1 MFSNLFSGTTLYII
15 LALLAS
21 TAGFGYLSYKLS
33 GDKAVAVAQ
42 LKTANETAE
51 GYKNSLNLKYL
62 SCDIDTASVV
72 EVEEEKQTLKDKT
85 EIISQDILKLTTG
98 IKKLPTT
105 NNMITEAPKNA
116 EESNVL
122 TGSELLSDDLRKLLL
137 QSYCNV
143 EPTDSKC
150 VSTGQSVGTSV
161 QSHTSG

>member
-1 MFSNLFSGTTLYII
+1 MSILNSWVFYII
-15 LALLAS
+15 LALSAT
-21 TAGFGYLSYKLS
+21 TAGLGRLSLS
-33 GDKAVAVAQ
+33 LHDDKVIAEQALAQ
-42 LKTANETAE
+42 AINVNTEMQK
-51 GYKNSLNLKYL
+51 SLNLKDL
-62 SCDIDTASVV
+62 SCKIDDKSVV
-72 EVEEEKQTLKDKT
+72 ELEADKSALKDKT
-85 EIISQDILKLTTG
+85 EAISEGISKLPTG

-150 VSTGQSVGTSV
+150 VSTGQSVDASV

>member
-1 MFSNLFSGTTLYII
+1 MFSNLLSGATLYII

-21 TAGFGYLSYKLS
+21 TAGFGYLSYSLYA
-33 GDKAVAVAQ
+33 DKAVAVAQ

-51 GYKNSLNLKYL
+51 EYRNSLNLRDS
-62 SCDIDTASVV
+62 SCKLDDQAVV

-150 VSTGQSVGTSV
+150 LSTGQSVGTSV

>member
-1 MFSNLFSGTTLYII
+1 MFNSWMFYII
-15 LALLAS
+15 LGLSATVGAL
-21 TAGFGYLSYKLS
+21 GWLSLS
-33 GDKAVAVAQ
+33 LHDDKVVAVEALKEAREAVA
-42 LKTANETAE
+42 
-51 GYKNSLNLKYL
+51 GYQKALNLKYL

-85 EIISQDILKLTTG
+85 EIISQDISKLTTG

-150 VSTGQSVGTSV
+150 VK
-161 QSHTSG
+161 